1 MRLSVIIPSYNGE
14 KRLEKTLPAVFDYL
28 SKQPYDWEAVV
39 VSDGSKDNTADVVA
53 RATAFIKNL
62 RLIDERENHG
72 KGYAVRKGMLEA
84 KGDYRLFMDA
94 DNATSIDQIEKMWPW
109 FPAKGGS
116 ASGGEKGFEVVIG
129 SRDIKGAE
137 LPVPQSWLR
146 MRLGDIFNIIVQI
159 TSGLWGMWDTQ
170 CGFKGFTRKAA
181 EELFSRATIE
191 RWAFDVEILV
201 LARKL
206 RFGIRE
212 IPVRWVNDPDS
223 KVKLSGMIKM
233 LLEVLKIRLN
243 LLKGIYER

>member
-1 MRLSVIIPSYNGE
+1 MRLSVVIPAYNE
-14 KRLEKTLPAVFDYL
+14 AKRLLNTLVAADEYL
-28 SKQPYDWEAVV
+28 RRQSYEYEILVV
-39 VSDGSKDNTADVVA
+39 NDGSKDNTADVVRKA
-53 RATAFIKNL
+53 AAFIGNL

-72 KGYAVRKGMLEA
+72 KGYAVRKGMLES
-84 KGDYRLFMDA
+84 KGDYRLFTDA
-94 DNATSIDQIEKMWPW
+94 DNSTSLDQVEKMWPE
-109 FPAKGGS
+109 F
-116 ASGGEKGFEVVIG
+116 EKGFDVVIG

-206 RFGIRE
+206 RFRIQE
-212 IPVRWVNDPDS
+212 IPVRWVNDPNS
-223 KVKLSGMIKM
+223 KVRLFGMVRM
-233 LLEVLKIRLN
+233 LFEVLKIRLN
-243 LLKGIYER
+243 LWKGAYGR

>member
-1 MRLSVIIPSYNGE
+1 MHLSVIIPAYNE
-14 KRLEKTLPAVFDYL
+14 AKRLLNTLVAADEYL
-28 SKQPYDWEAVV
+28 RRQSYEYEILVGN
-39 VSDGSKDNTADVVA
+39 DGSKDNTADVVRKA
-53 RATAFIKNL
+53 EAFIKNL

-72 KGYAVRKGMLEA
+72 KGYVVRKGMLEA
-84 KGDYRLFMDA
+84 KGDYRLFTDA
-94 DNATSIDQIEKMWPW
+94 DNSTSLDQIEKMWPE
-109 FPAKGGS
+109 F
-116 ASGGEKGFEVVIG
+116 EKGFDVVIG

-170 CGFKGFTRKAA
+170 CGFKGFTKKAA

-206 RFGIRE
+206 RFRIQE
-212 IPVRWVNDPDS
+212 IPVRWVNDPNS
-223 KVKLSGMIKM
+223 KVKLSGMVKM
-233 LLEVLKIRLN
+233 LFEVLKIRLN
-243 LLKGIYER
+243 LWKGMYGR

>member
-1 MRLSVIIPSYNGE
+1 MRLSVVIPAYNE
-14 KRLEKTLPAVFDYL
+14 AKRLLNTLVAADEYL
-28 SKQPYDWEAVV
+28 RRQSYEYEILVV
-39 VSDGSKDNTADVVA
+39 NDGSKDNTADVVRQA
-53 RATAFIKNL
+53 EAFIKNL

-84 KGDYRLFMDA
+84 KGDYRLFTDA
-94 DNATSIDQIEKMWPW
+94 DNSTSLDQVEKMWPE
-109 FPAKGGS
+109 F
-116 ASGGEKGFEVVIG
+116 EKGFDVVIG

-159 TSGLWGMWDTQ
+159 TSGLWGIWDTQ

-191 RWAFDVEILV
+191 RWAFDVEILA

-206 RFGIRE
+206 GFRIRE
-212 IPVRWVNDPDS
+212 IPVRWVNDPNS
-223 KVKLSGMIKM
+223 KVRLSGMVKM
-233 LLEVLKIRLN
+233 LFE
-243 LLKGIYER
+243 

>member
-1 MRLSVIIPSYNGE
+1 MRLSVIIPAYNE
-14 KRLEKTLPAVFDYL
+14 AKRLPNTLKAVDEYL
-28 SKQPYDWEAVV
+28 RRQSYEYEILVV
-39 VSDGSKDNTADVVA
+39 NDGSKDNTAEIA
-53 RATAFIKNL
+53 ASAAAFIKNL
-62 RLIDERENHG
+62 RFIDERENHG

-94 DNATSIDQIEKMWPW
+94 DNATSIDQIEKMWPE
-109 FPAKGGS
+109 F
-116 ASGGEKGFEVVIG
+116 EKGLEVVIG
-129 SRDIKGAE
+129 SRDIRGAE

-223 KVKLSGMIKM
+223 KVKLSGMIRM

-243 LLKGIYER
+243 LLKGIYGFDKLTINGI